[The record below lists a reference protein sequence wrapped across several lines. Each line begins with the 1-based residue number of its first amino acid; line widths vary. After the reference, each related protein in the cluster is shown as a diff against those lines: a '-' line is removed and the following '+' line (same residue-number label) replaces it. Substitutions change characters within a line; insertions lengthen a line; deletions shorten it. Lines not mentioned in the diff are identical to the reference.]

1 MQRKQIIIN
10 TDIVNASVPKVKRYD
25 NIAYISRL
33 NRMIGFDCLDVM
45 LKHAIT
51 YRKETVG

>member
-33 NRMIGFDCLDVM
+33 NKMIGFDCLDVM

-51 YRKETVG
+51 YRKDTVG